1 MNRFLFSAV
10 LLFACRQIATSTVQ
24 ELPGESC
31 TNAPVTH
38 APFPDRLSAFVW
50 RNWFC
55 VPKSRL
61 AEVVGASEEN
71 LTSLAVEM
79 GLPPDPSVEP
89 EWEKRGYVTLIRRN
103 WHLLDYGQLLAL
115 LGWTRERMHYHLL
128 NDDYMFSKLGRIKPR
143 CGLLAWNAAE
153 VARHRAACRR
163 IAAILK
169 EEDADDF
176 SGEPRFEFVRRLS
189 SGGGAMACT
198 TSGDDRPRISA
209 GYFAD
214 CLDPL
219 WDDEIGT
226 FPDGLLARYA
236 DAGVNGVWLHVVLST
251 LAKDPF
257 FVEFGEGSER
267 RLRNLRRLVER
278 AAKHGIKVYLYL
290 NEPRPMPPSFF
301 EKNTRYRACRGTMDW
316 TGLVCAMCT
325 QAPEVRRWLR
335 AAIGEVFRS
344 APGLGGVFTITASEN
359 LVHCLAHGDKEH
371 YAKASLREPTC
382 RPEFFCPR
390 CERMDFSACA
400 ADLNAQIADAVHA
413 VDSSARVFVWDWGWD
428 RKPDGTEV
436 AEKICRLLPKEGV
449 SFLTISAR
457 GKHVDVDGTPTMVN
471 EYTLSQV
478 GPSDAARRKWSAARA
493 SGLGLAAKVQ
503 PSGSWEI
510 ASVPYIPVMYNVAE
524 HAFNLM
530 DEGIDAFLLSWT
542 CGSYPAPNLK
552 VFNGVK
558 VSDKSPA
565 DVLRRVA
572 EELYGPTAAPSAIS
586 VWKALSDGFSRYPFT
601 SRVLYHGPH
610 HMGSANPLYVCPTG
624 YASTMTGIPYDDL
637 DGWRRIFPRQTYI
650 SSFDQMAK
658 SFSRGADDWG
668 MVVAAATGDGRSL
681 ARQELGIMRMIALN
695 FASTADQS
703 RFVEAR
709 DRGDC
714 RGMVEVARRELR
726 RAKELLPI
734 VAADSRL
741 GYESASQYFFIPQ
754 DLREK
759 IVSCRLMIEGMTR
772 DKNAPPQ

>member
-1 MNRFLFSAV
+1 MKRLLFSAV
-10 LLFACRQIATSTVQ
+10 VLFACRQAFALSVL

-31 TNAPVTH
+31 TNAPVSH

-55 VPKSRL
+55 VDKSRL
-61 AEVVGASEEN
+61 AEVVGAAEED

-79 GLPPDPSVEP
+79 GLPPNPSVEP
-89 EWEKRGYVTLIRRN
+89 EWGKRGYFTVIRRN
-103 WHLLDYGQLLAL
+103 WHLLDYGQMLAL

-128 NDDYMFSKLGRIKPR
+128 NDDYMFSKLGRIKPK
-143 CGLLAWNAAE
+143 CGMLTWNAAE
-153 VARHRAACRR
+153 AEKHRTARRR

-169 EEDADDF
+169 EEGADDF
-176 SGEPRFEFVRRLS
+176 SGEPRFGFLGRLS
-189 SGGGAMACT
+189 SDDGARART
-198 TSGDDRPRISA
+198 PPGDGWPRIST

-219 WDDEIGT
+219 WDDEIGS

-236 DAGVNGVWLHVVLST
+236 DAGVNGIWLHVVLRT

-257 FVEFGEGSER
+257 FVEFGEGAGR
-267 RLRNLRRLVER
+267 RQRNLRRLVER

-301 EKNTRYRACRGTMDW
+301 EKDARYQACRGTMDW
-316 TGLVCAMCT
+316 TGLECAMCT
-325 QAPEVRRWLR
+325 HAPEVRRWLR
-335 AAIGEVFRS
+335 SAIGEVFRS
-344 APGLGGVFTITASEN
+344 APGLGGVFTITASEK
-359 LVHCLAHGDKEH
+359 LVHCLAHGNKKH
-371 YAKASLREPTC
+371 YAEASLREPTC

-390 CERMDFSACA
+390 CEGMDFSACA

-413 VDSSARVFVWDWGWD
+413 VDRAARVYVWDWGWD

-436 AEKICRLLPKEGV
+436 AEKMCRLLPTEGV

-457 GKHVDVDGTPTMVN
+457 GKPVDVGGTPTMVN

-478 GPSDAARRKWSAARA
+478 GPSDAARRKWAAARA
-493 SGLGLAAKVQ
+493 SGIDLAAKVQ

-524 HAFNLM
+524 HAFNLRG
-530 DEGIDAFLLSWT
+530 EGIGGFLLSWT

-558 VSDKSPA
+558 ASDKSPA
-565 DVLRRVA
+565 DVLRRVS
-572 EELYGPTAAPSAIS
+572 EELYGPVAAPLAMT
-586 VWKALSDGFSRYPFT
+586 VWKTLSDGFSRYPFT

-610 HMGSANPLYVCPTG
+610 HIGAANPLYVCPTG

-637 DGWRRIFPRQTYI
+637 DGWRRIFPRKTYI
-650 SSFDQMAK
+650 SRFDEMAA
-658 SFSRGADDWG
+658 SFSRGAEDWKA
-668 MVVAAATGDGRSL
+668 VVAAATGDGRRL
-681 ARQELGIMRMIALN
+681 ARQELGIIRMIALN

-709 DRGDC
+709 ERGEW
-714 RGMVEVARRELR
+714 RGMLGVARRELR

-734 VAADSRL
+734 VSADSRL

-759 IVSCRLMIEGMTR
+759 IVGCRFMIEAEEN
-772 DKNAPPQ
+772 DSP